1 MPYDIIKTGDTK
13 FQLQKIKMH
22 AEKNLKY
29 SNKSVVAILGLWANM
44 PTSNVI
50 VIIFFS
56 AIKF

>member
-1 MPYDIIKTGDTK
+1 M
-13 FQLQKIKMH
+13 QKKI
-22 AEKNLKY
+22 
-29 SNKSVVAILGLWANM
+29 SNIVTNQVVAILGLWANM